1 MEKVSLIVPVYNI
14 EKYLERCANSILEQD
29 YDNLEIILVNDGS
42 LDNSLKIC
50 KKYEQKDSRI
60 IVIDKKNGGVSSA
73 RNEGLKIATGDYIG
87 FIDSD
92 DWIDKN
98 TISTLMNVLKK
109 ENYDILI
116 CTSYNND
123 IPYSDKEIVRTLDL
137 EETVKHCLKLEN
149 PVLMAGVCNKIFKAN
164 LLKEEFFDVDLSIG
178 EDMFFLIKILLK
190 SKKIGYVEKSLY
202 HYFYREDSVT
212 HVFSLKKL
220 SNIKSHEKLMEIVK
234 KNKNLLD
241 IVEKRLIA
249 ECINMLRNCMNENIK
264 DKNIILLLQKT
275 IKKYNKENKYILTFK
290 EKLLSYN
297 YISFYSLL
305 NLKKII
311 KYMKIS

>member
-1 MEKVSLIVPVYNI
+1 MKKVSLIVPVYNI
-14 EKYLERCANSILEQD
+14 EKYLERCVNSILEQD

-98 TISTLMNVLKK
+98 TISSLMNVLKK

-116 CTSYNND
+116 YTSYNN
-123 IPYSDKEIVRTLDL
+123 IPYSDKESVRTLDL
-137 EETVKHCLKLEN
+137 EETIKNCLKLEN
-149 PVLMAGVCNKIFKAN
+149 PVLMAGVCNKLFKSS
-164 LLKEEFFDVDLSIG
+164 LLKEEFFDIDLAVG
-178 EDMFFLIKILLK
+178 EDMLFLIKILLK
-190 SKKIGYVEKSLY
+190 SKKLGYLEKSLY
-202 HYFYREDSVT
+202 HYFHREDSVT
-212 HVFSLKKL
+212 HIFSSKKL

-234 KNKNLLD
+234 ENKNLLN
-241 IVEKRLIA
+241 IVERRLIS

-264 DKNIILLLQKT
+264 DKSIILLLQKT